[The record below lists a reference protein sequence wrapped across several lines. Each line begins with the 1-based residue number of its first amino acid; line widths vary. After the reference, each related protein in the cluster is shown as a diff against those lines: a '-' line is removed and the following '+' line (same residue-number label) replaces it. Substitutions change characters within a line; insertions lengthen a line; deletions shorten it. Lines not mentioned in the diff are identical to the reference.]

1 MNRPA
6 GHRPL
11 RSFVRREGRMTG
23 GQQRAL
29 ERLWPV
35 YGVDLPPGP
44 LDLAAL
50 FGRAAPCVLDIGFGN
65 GETLV
70 AMAAADP
77 DRNYLGVEVHRPGVG
92 HCLLAAEEAEVSNLR
107 VLVADAVE
115 VMSRHLAP
123 GSLAAIHIYF
133 PDPWPKKRHHKRRLI
148 QRSFLDLAADRLE
161 PGGVLHLATDWE
173 DYAEWMSELLEDDDH
188 FANTAAPHHYLPD
201 PPPRPETKFERRGL
215 RRGHKVFDLIYQ
227 RPDGSEG
234 TM

>member
-11 RSFVRREGRMTG
+11 RSFVRREGRMTT

-29 ERLWPV
+29 ERLWPA
-35 YGVDLPPGP
+35 YGVDLPEGP

-92 HCLLAAEEAEVSNLR
+92 HCLLDAEEAEVNNLR
-107 VLVADAVE
+107 VVVADAVE
-115 VMSRHLAP
+115 VMSRHLP
-123 GSLAAIHIYF
+123 PESLAAIHIYF

-148 QRSFLDLAADRLE
+148 QRSFLELAADRLE
-161 PGGVLHLATDWE
+161 PGGLLHLATDWK
-173 DYAEWMSELLEDDDH
+173 DYAEWMSGLLEDDDR
-188 FANTAAPHHYLPD
+188 FINTAAPHRYLPD

-215 RRGHKVFDLIYQ
+215 RRGHQVFDLIYQ
-227 RPDGSEG
+227 RMP
-234 TM
+234 